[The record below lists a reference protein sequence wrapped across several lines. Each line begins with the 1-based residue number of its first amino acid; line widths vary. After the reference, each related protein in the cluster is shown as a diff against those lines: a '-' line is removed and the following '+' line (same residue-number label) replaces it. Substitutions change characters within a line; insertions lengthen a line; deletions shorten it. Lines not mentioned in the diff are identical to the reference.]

1 MCQEFNNIIKK
12 FKEIKK
18 LNYVESINNDFNGFY
33 NYEMNLRRLLK
44 YPPYYYLVSLKVIS
58 KDYNGIGLILVIYSG
73 REDRIRTSRVL
84 RLS

>member
-12 FKEIKK
+12 YKEIKK
-18 LNYVESINNDFNGFY
+18 LNYVESINNDF
-33 NYEMNLRRLLK
+33 
-44 YPPYYYLVSLKVIS
+44 
-58 KDYNGIGLILVIYSG
+58 NGIGLILVIYSG